1 MRLNPLPPTLRD
13 NQRYIVFEI
22 IANEDI
28 LFENLVNAVWNTSLQ
43 LFGDVGTSKFK
54 LWVPST
60 FFDKKKK
67 RGIVRTTHNSV
78 EEVRAVLASV
88 RQIEGENVIIYVL
101 GVTGTIKSARTKFL
115 GLMNL
120 RDFEVDERS

>member
-22 IANEDI
+22 ISKEDI
-28 LFENLVNAVWNTSLQ
+28 AFENLVNAVWNTSLQ

-54 LWVPST
+54 MWVPST
-60 FFDKKKK
+60 FFDKSRKK
-67 RGIVRTTHNSV
+67 GIVRTTHNSV
-78 EEVRAVLASV
+78 EEVRAVLASI
-88 RQIEGENVIIYVL
+88 RQIEGVNVIMYVL

-120 RDFEVDERS
+120 RDFEIDEKS